1 MHCCCNYREKKVPL
15 LADNK
20 DTEGTDAD
28 QEVGE

>member
-1 MHCCCNYREKKVPL
+1 MHCCNYREKKVPL